1 MKTYFNIHNHTMYS
15 NIRLLDC
22 INRPTDL
29 IDKAIELGLSGI
41 AITDH
46 ECLSGHMEVNQY
58 AKKIREKYPDFKI
71 VLGNEVYLV
80 DKRENGIK
88 YYHFILTAKDAIGHK
103 ALRELS
109 SIAWYNS
116 YVDRGMERVP
126 ITKEELSKIMS
137 KYKGHVIASTACMG
151 GELSTAAYNMSCAE
165 NVNDM
170 TSAKVFYDQICEF
183 IDYCQKVFGDDFYI
197 ECAPSTAEDQCTT
210 NRKLYRIAQAYDIP
224 MIIGTDAHYLTK
236 ADRFVHKSYLNSK
249 GGEREVDSFY
259 EFAHLMTYDE
269 AYELLK
275 KCFNDGTIAEQILY
289 NSYLLGFQYED
300 YSLERKQIIPKVTV
314 TDYPFGIDGW
324 LNYRQSDYPVF
335 CDLMLNGNIQ
345 ERYWANECY
354 MSLLEKMYNKQI
366 PEDKMEEYIAR
377 LEIEADIIKDIGE
390 KLDDCLFAYFN
401 TFKHYIDLFWSCGSI
416 VGPGRGSATGFL
428 SNYLLG
434 ITQLDP
440 IRWNLPYW
448 RFLNKERA
456 ELPDIDIDLA
466 PSKRPEI
473 FRRIREERGEL
484 GLVQVATFG
493 TEGTKSAVL
502 TACRGYRGPGAGY
515 TESGTG
521 ISSGEWS
528 TIEREGIDV
537 DVAQY
542 MSSLIPQER
551 GFLWSIN
558 DVVYGNEEK
567 GRKPVQA
574 FIREVS
580 QYPGLLET
588 IMSIEGLVNKRSS
601 HASGVILYSNDPYET
616 ASFMRTPSGDLI
628 TCYDL
633 HKAEAAGD
641 TKYDFLV
648 TEISDK
654 IIKCFELLVE
664 DKVIKKLGLRELYNK
679 YIHPEVIDTTDKRI
693 WEHLAAGDVMDV
705 FQFSTGVG
713 LAIAKK
719 LKPQNPMEMTAANA
733 MMRLMSDKDKESQQ
747 DRYVRI
753 QNQGL
758 EVFDSEMRQALFTD
772 EQRIL
777 MHKHCDQYYGCCA
790 IQEQMM
796 ELLMDVAGFT
806 LGEANN
812 ARKIVAKKQMSKIP
826 ELREQ
831 VYSRF
836 DRVQSANYF
845 WENAVAPQ
853 LGYAFSMNHSLPYS
867 FVGIQSIY
875 FVMNFNPI
883 YWNTACLIVN
893 SGSLEDNSEEEIVDI
908 YAPEAQ
914 DLAEG
919 VKFIDLPDKSA
930 KIRRT
935 AATDYGK
942 VAKAIGDIQAAGIK
956 VSLANINKSKFGFAP
971 DVENNRILFGLKG
984 MLNVGDDV
992 VDAII
997 ANRPYS
1003 SPKDFLNK
1011 VKPGK
1016 QAMISLIK
1024 GGAFDDM
1031 EDRKFTMAWYIWETC
1046 DKKSRI
1052 TLQNM
1057 GGLIKHGL
1065 LPEKT
1070 PEQILARRVYEF
1082 NRYLKA
1088 ITKTDKCA
1096 YKDMYTLDERAIS
1109 FLHEIECDDLVE
1121 TDNLAWFI
1129 KVKTWDN
1136 IYQKHM
1142 DVFRKWIASDKETIL
1157 NALNTEIFMQDW
1169 EKYAK
1174 GTISAWEMEVL
1185 CFYYHEH
1192 ELAHINNDRYG
1203 FVDFY
1208 DLPEDPVIEK
1218 TFNKGGKDI
1227 HIFHLNRICGTCI
1240 AKNKTKSTVTI
1251 LTTTGVVNVKFRKE
1265 YFSLFDK
1272 QISERQ
1278 SDGTKKIM
1286 EKSWFNRGNMI
1297 VVTGIR
1303 SGDDFISK
1311 KYASTGGHQLYKID
1325 EVLSNG
1331 ELVLKDSRYQGGIE
1345 EDA

>member
-1 MKTYFNIHNHTMYS
+1 MGTYFNIHNHTMYS

-22 INRPTDL
+22 INRPKDL

-46 ECLSGHMEVNQY
+46 ECLSAHMEVNQY
-58 AKKIREKYPDFKI
+58 AKKIKEKNPDFVI
-71 VLGNEVYLV
+71 ALGNEVYLV
-80 DKRENGIK
+80 DSRESGIK
-88 YYHFILTAKDAIGHK
+88 YYHFILTAKDEIGHK

-109 SIAWYNS
+109 STAWYNS

-126 ITKEELSKIMS
+126 ITKEELAKIMS
-137 KYKGHVIASTACMG
+137 KYRGHVIASTACMG
-151 GELSTAAYNMSCAE
+151 GELSTAAYNMALAE

-170 TSAKVFYDQICEF
+170 ASASIFYQQICDF
-183 IDYCQKVFGDDFYI
+183 IKYCVDVFGEDFYI
-197 ECAPSTAEDQCTT
+197 ECAPSTAEDQCIT
-210 NRKLYRIAQAYDIP
+210 NRKLYRIAMAYNIP
-224 MIIGTDAHYLTK
+224 IIVGTDSHYLTK
-236 ADRFVHKSYLNSK
+236 KDRYVHKSYLSSK

-259 EFAHLMTYDE
+259 EFAHLMSYDE
-269 AYELLK
+269 VYELLK
-275 KCFNDGTIAEQILY
+275 NCFGDGVIAETILE
-289 NSYLLGFQYED
+289 NSRKLGEKYTS
-300 YSLERKQIIPKVTV
+300 YSLERKQMIPKVEVPEYSAWDIWDKVPGLIMDSFDHRWFTLQRLV
-314 TDYPFGIDGW
+314 
-324 LNYRQSDYPVF
+324 QK
-335 CDLMLNGNIQ
+335 GNDQ
-345 ERYWANECY
+345 ERYWVMECLK
-354 MSLLEKMYNKQI
+354 SLWDKGLQDKQ
-366 PEDKMEEYIAR
+366 EYWDR
-377 LEIEADIIKDIGE
+377 LETEADIIKDIGE

-401 TFKHYIDLFWSCGSI
+401 TFKHYIDLFWECGSI

-440 IRWNLPYW
+440 IRWSLPYW

-466 PSKRPEI
+466 PSKRPAI
-473 FRRIREERGEL
+473 FEAIRKERGEL
-484 GLVQVATFG
+484 GLIQVATFG

-502 TACRGYRGPGAGY
+502 TACRGYRSEDFPD
-515 TESGTG
+515 
-521 ISSGEWS
+521 
-528 TIEREGIDV
+528 GIDV
-537 DVAQY
+537 DQAQY

-551 GFLWSIN
+551 GFLWPISDVIN
-558 DVVYGNEEK
+558 GNEEK
-567 GRKPVQA
+567 DRKPVA
-574 FIREVS
+574 PFIREVNN
-580 QYPGLLET
+580 YPGLLDI

-601 HASGVILYSNDPYET
+601 HASGVILYGADPFET

-654 IIKCFELLVE
+654 IIKCFELLTA
-664 DKVIKKLGLRELYNK
+664 DKVIEDIGLRNLYNK
-679 YIHPEVIDTTDKRI
+679 YIHPEVIDTSDPRI
-693 WEHLAAGDVMDV
+693 WDHLAAGDVLDV

-719 LKPQNPMEMTAANA
+719 LKPKNPMEMTAANA
-733 MMRLMSDKDKESQQ
+733 MMRLMSEKGKESQQ

-753 QNQGL
+753 QKKGL
-758 EVFDSEMRQALFTD
+758 SEFHDEMVRAGLDSDMIA
-772 EQRIL
+772 L
-777 MHKHCDQYYGCCA
+777 MHKHCDQYWGCCA

-796 ELLMDVAGFT
+796 ELLMDVAKFS

-812 ARKIVAKKQMSKIP
+812 ARKIVGKKQMSKIP

-845 WENAVAPQ
+845 WENAIAPQ
-853 LGYAFSMNHSLPYS
+853 LGYAFSLNHSLPYS

-893 SGSLEDNSEEEIVDI
+893 SGATDEE
-908 YAPEAQ
+908 A
-914 DLAEG
+914 G
-919 VKFIDLPDKSA
+919 GS
-930 KIRRT
+930 
-935 AATDYGK
+935 TDYGK
-942 VAKAIGDIQAAGIK
+942 IAKAIGDITGAGIK
-956 VSLANINKSKFGFAP
+956 VSLANINKSDFGFAP

-984 MLNVGDDV
+984 MLNVGDDLI
-992 VDAII
+992 ASII
-997 ANRPYS
+997 ENRPYS
-1003 SPKDFLNK
+1003 SPKDFLNR
-1011 VKPGK
+1011 VKPSK
-1016 QAMISLIK
+1016 QAMIALIK

-1031 EDRKFTMAWYIWETC
+1031 EERKFVMAWYIWETC

-1070 PEQILARRVYEF
+1070 EEQILARRVYEF

-1088 ITKTDKCA
+1088 ITKADKYA
-1096 YKDMYTLDERAIS
+1096 YKDMYTLDSRAIA
-1109 FLHEIECDDLVE
+1109 FLQEIDCDDLMT
-1121 TDNLAWFI
+1121 TDNLSWYI
-1129 KVKTWDN
+1129 KTKAWDN
-1136 IYQKHM
+1136 VYQKHM
-1142 DVFRKWIASDKETIL
+1142 DVFRKWIASDKESIL
-1157 NALNTEIFMQDW
+1157 TALNTQIFLEDW

-1174 GTISAWEMEVL
+1174 GSISAWEMEVL
-1185 CFYYHEH
+1185 CFYYHDH
-1192 ELAHINNDRYG
+1192 ELQNVNNDKYG
-1203 FVDFY
+1203 FVDFNL
-1208 DLPEDPVIEK
+1208 LPEDPIIEK
-1218 TFNKGGKDI
+1218 TFQKGGKDI
-1227 HIFHLNRICGTCI
+1227 HIFHLNRIYGTCI

-1265 YFSLFDK
+1265 YFAMFDK
-1272 QISERQ
+1272 QISERGA
-1278 SDGTKKIM
+1278 DGVKHIL

-1311 KYASTGGHQLYKID
+1311 TYASTGGHQLYFVD
-1325 EVLSNG
+1325 EIRPNG
-1331 ELVLKDSRYQGGIE
+1331 DLVLRHERRHGILEDSGQE
-1345 EDA
+1345 

>member
-1 MKTYFNIHNHTMYS
+1 MGTYFNIHNHTMYS

-22 INRPTDL
+22 INRPADL

-46 ECLSGHMEVNQY
+46 ECLSAHMEVNQY
-58 AKKIREKYPDFKI
+58 ARKIKEKHPDFKV
-71 VLGNEVYLV
+71 VLGNEVYLI
-80 DKRENGIK
+80 DKRESGIK
-88 YYHFILTAKDAIGHK
+88 YYHFILAAKDAIGHK

-109 SIAWYNS
+109 SIAWY
-116 YVDRGMERVP
+116 YAYADRGMKRVP
-126 ITKEELSKIMS
+126 ILKEEMEKIMS
-137 KYKGHVIASTACMG
+137 KYRGHVVATTACMG
-151 GELSTAAYNMSCAE
+151 GELSTLAYEMAQAE
-165 NVNDM
+165 RVNDM
-170 TSAKVFYDQICEF
+170 TNAAIRYRQIQEF
-183 IDYCQKVFGDDFYI
+183 VEWCLKVFGDDFYI
-197 ECAPSTAEDQCTT
+197 ECAPSTAEDQCIT
-210 NRKLYRIAQAYDIP
+210 NRKLYRIAQAYNIP
-224 MIIGTDAHYLTK
+224 IIVGTDAHYLTK
-236 ADRFVHKSYLNSK
+236 EDRFIHKSYLNSK
-249 GGEREVDSFY
+249 DGEREVDDFY
-259 EFAHLMTYDE
+259 QFAYLMSYNEVYD
-269 AYELLK
+269 LLK
-275 KCFNDGTIAEQILY
+275 NCFNNGIIAEQILA
-289 NSYLLGFQYED
+289 NSERVRDKFTD
-300 YSLERKQIIPKVTV
+300 YSLERKQMVPKVPV
-314 TDYPFGIDGW
+314 TDYPQF
-324 LNYRQSDYPVF
+324 F
-335 CDLMLNGNIQ
+335 CDTDFTGIYNSEWNFPTINYLLCSDNVQ
-345 ERYWANECY
+345 ERYWINECLNALR
-354 MSLLEKMYNKQI
+354 SKGLYNAQ
-366 PEDKMEEYIAR
+366 YLAR
-377 LEIEADIIKDIGE
+377 IETEADVIKHIGE

-401 TFKHYIDLFWSCGSI
+401 TFKHYIDLFWECGSI

-466 PSKRPEI
+466 PSKRPAI
-473 FRRIREERGEL
+473 FEAIRKERGEL
-484 GLVQVATFG
+484 GLIQVATFG
-493 TEGTKSAVL
+493 TEGTKSAIL
-502 TACRGYRGPGAGY
+502 TACRGYRSADYPD
-515 TESGTG
+515 
-521 ISSGEWS
+521 
-528 TIEREGIDV
+528 GIDV

-542 MSSLIPQER
+542 MSSLVPQER

-567 GRKPVQA
+567 DRKPVSP
-574 FIREVS
+574 FIREVNN
-580 QYPGLLET
+580 YPGLLDI
-588 IMSIEGLVNKRSS
+588 IMSIEGLVNKCSS
-601 HASGVILYSNDPYET
+601 HASGVILYGNDPFET

-654 IIKCFELLVE
+654 IIKCFELLAE
-664 DKVIKKLGLRELYNK
+664 DGVIENGNLRDLYNK
-679 YIHPEVIDTTDKRI
+679 YIHPEVIDTSDPRI
-693 WEHLAAGDVMDV
+693 WSYLASGTVMDV

-733 MMRLMSDKDKESQQ
+733 MMRLMSEKDKESQQ
-747 DRYVRI
+747 DRFVRI
-753 QNQGL
+753 QRQGL
-758 EVFDSEMRQALFTD
+758 EVFDREMDLALFTP
-772 EQRIL
+772 EQKVL

-790 IQEQMM
+790 LQEQMM
-796 ELLMDVAGFT
+796 ELLMEVAGFS
-806 LGEANN
+806 LAEANN

-831 VYSRF
+831 VYRNF
-836 DRVQSANYF
+836 DKVQSANYF

-853 LGYAFSMNHSLPYS
+853 LGYAFSLNHSLPYS

-875 FVMNFNPI
+875 FAMSFNPI

-893 SGSLEDNSEEEIVDI
+893 SGATDED
-908 YAPEAQ
+908 A
-914 DLAEG
+914 G
-919 VKFIDLPDKSA
+919 G
-930 KIRRT
+930 
-935 AATDYGK
+935 ATDYGK
-942 VAKAIGDIQAAGIK
+942 IAKAIGDITNAGIN
-956 VSLANINKSKFGFAP
+956 VSLANINKSGFGFAP

-984 MLNVGDDV
+984 MLNVGDDLV
-992 VDAII
+992 AAII

-1024 GGAFDDM
+1024 GGAFDEM

-1046 DKKSRI
+1046 DKKNRI

-1057 GGLIKHGL
+1057 GGLIKYGI
-1065 LPEKT
+1065 LPEDT
-1070 PEQILARRVYEF
+1070 AERIMARRVYEF

-1088 ITKTDKCA
+1088 ITKVDKYA
-1096 YKDMYTLDERAIS
+1096 YKDMYSLDARAIE
-1109 FLHEIECDDLVE
+1109 FLCEIDCEYLTI
-1121 TDNLAWFI
+1121 TDNISHYIRI
-1129 KVKTWDN
+1129 KDWDAV
-1136 IYQKHM
+1136 YQKYM
-1142 DVFRKWIASDKETIL
+1142 DIFRTWITQDKTKIL
-1157 NALNTEIFMQDW
+1157 NNLNERIFSEDW
-1169 EKYAK
+1169 NKYAR
-1174 GTISAWEMEVL
+1174 GNFSSWEMEVL

-1192 ELAHINNDRYG
+1192 ELAHVNNNRYG

-1208 DLPEDPVIEK
+1208 KLPEEPVVEK
-1218 TFNKGGKDI
+1218 TFTKNGKDI
-1227 HIFHLNRICGTCI
+1227 HIFKLNRICGTCI

-1251 LTTTGVVNVKFRKE
+1251 LTNTGVVNVKFRKE
-1265 YFSLFDK
+1265 YFTMFDK
-1272 QISERQ
+1272 QISVRQ
-1278 SDGTKKIM
+1278 PDGTKKIM

-1311 KYASTGGHQLYKID
+1311 KYASTGGHQLYRI
-1325 EVLSNG
+1325 EEILPNG
-1331 ELVLKDSRYQGGIE
+1331 ELILKDSRYQGGIE

>member
-1 MKTYFNIHNHTMYS
+1 MGTYFNIHNHTMYS

-22 INRPTDL
+22 INRPKDL

-46 ECLSGHMEVNQY
+46 ECLSAHMEVNQY
-58 AKKIREKYPDFKI
+58 AKKIKEKHPDFI
-71 VLGNEVYLV
+71 IALGNEVYLV

-126 ITKEELSKIMS
+126 ITREELSKIMS
-137 KYKGHVIASTACMG
+137 KYKGHVVASTACMG
-151 GELSTAAYNMSCAE
+151 GELSTAAYNMVCAE
-165 NVNDM
+165 TVNDM
-170 TSAKVFYDQICEF
+170 ASAKVFYDQICDF
-183 IDYCQKVFGDDFYI
+183 ITFCRDIFGDDFYI
-197 ECAPSTAEDQCTT
+197 ECAPSTAEDQCAT
-210 NRKLYRIAQAYDIP
+210 NRKLYRIAMAYDIP
-224 MIIGTDAHYLTK
+224 IIVGTDSHYLTK

-259 EFAHLMTYDE
+259 EFAHLMSYDE
-269 AYELLK
+269 VYDLLK
-275 KCFNDGTIAEQILY
+275 DCFGDGTIAEQILN
-289 NSYLLGFQYED
+289 NSHQLRLKYQE
-300 YSLERKQIIPKVTV
+300 YSLERKQMIPKIDLP
-314 TDYPFGIDGW
+314 DYPALNVESDFTGRYNPEWNFPTIDSL
-324 LNYRQSDYPVF
+324 LNSDE
-335 CDLMLNGNIQ
+335 IQ
-345 ERYWANECY
+345 ERYWINEC
-354 MSLLEKMYNKQI
+354 LNGLREKGLFKT
-366 PEDKMEEYIAR
+366 EYLAR
-377 LEIEADIIKDIGE
+377 IETEADVIKDIGE

-401 TFKHYIDLFWSCGSI
+401 TFKHYIDLFWECGSI

-440 IRWNLPYW
+440 VRWGLPYW

-466 PSKRPEI
+466 PSKRPAI
-473 FRRIREERGEL
+473 FDAIRRERGEL

-493 TEGTKSAVL
+493 TEGTKSAIL
-502 TACRGYRGPGAGY
+502 TACRGYRSEDYPD
-515 TESGTG
+515 
-521 ISSGEWS
+521 
-528 TIEREGIDV
+528 GIDV
-537 DVAQY
+537 DLAQY
-542 MSSLIPQER
+542 MSSLVPQER

-567 GRKPVQA
+567 DRRPVA
-574 FIREVS
+574 PFIREVNN
-580 QYPGLLET
+580 YPGLLDI

-601 HASGVILYSNDPYET
+601 HASGVILYGDDPFET

-664 DKVIKKLGLRELYNK
+664 DNVIEKMGLRDLYNK
-679 YIHPEVIDTTDKRI
+679 YIHPEVIDTSDQRI
-693 WEHLAAGDVMDV
+693 WDHLAAGDVLDV

-733 MMRLMSDKDKESQQ
+733 MMRLMSEKDKESQQ

-758 EVFDSEMRQALFTD
+758 DVFDREMDRANFTP
-772 EQRIL
+772 EQKAL
-777 MHKHCDQYYGCCA
+777 MHKHCDQYWGCCA
-790 IQEQMM
+790 LQEQMM
-796 ELLMDVAGFT
+796 ELLMDVASFT

-812 ARKIVAKKQMSKIP
+812 ARKIVGKKQMSKIP
-826 ELREQ
+826 QLREQ
-831 VYSRF
+831 VYGNF
-836 DRVQSANYF
+836 DDVQVANYF
-845 WENAVAPQ
+845 WENAIAPQ
-853 LGYAFSMNHSLPYS
+853 LGYAFSLNHSLPYS

-875 FVMNFNPI
+875 FVINFNPI

-942 VAKAIGDIQAAGIK
+942 IAKAIGDIQAAGIK
-956 VSLANINKSKFGFAP
+956 VSLADINKSKFGFAP

-992 VDAII
+992 VAAII

-1024 GGAFDDM
+1024 GGAFDSM

-1057 GGLIKHGL
+1057 GGLIRHNL

-1070 PEQILARRVYEF
+1070 PEQIMARRVYEF

-1088 ITKTDKCA
+1088 ITKADKYA
-1096 YKDMYTLDERAIS
+1096 YAGMYSLDERAIA
-1109 FLHEIECDDLVE
+1109 FLHEIECDDIME
-1121 TDNLAWFI
+1121 TDNLSWY
-1129 KVKTWDN
+1129 VKTKAWDN

-1142 DVFRKWIASDKETIL
+1142 DVFRAWIASDKEAIL

-1174 GTISAWEMEVL
+1174 GSISAWEMEVL

-1192 ELAHINNDRYG
+1192 ELEHINNDRYG

-1208 DLPEDPVIEK
+1208 SLPEDPVIEK
-1218 TFNKGGKDI
+1218 TFTKGGKDI
-1227 HIFHLNRICGTCI
+1227 HIFKLNRICGTCI

-1265 YFSLFDK
+1265 YFTMFDK

-1278 SDGTKKIM
+1278 VDGTKKIM

-1303 SGDDFISK
+1303 SGDDFVSK

-1325 EVLSNG
+1325 AVLPNG
-1331 ELVLKDSRYQGGIE
+1331 ELILKDSRYQGGIE